1 MRTLRF
7 ALVLTAVN
15 LGVLSLTLPKALA
28 SSAQSVSPVLRT
40 QVLELVDARGRLR
53 SRLNVEPG
61 GEVVL
66 RLFDQNGTIRVKL
79 GAGEHGSG
87 LLLADETTEPGIHL
101 IARRTGTDDRPST
114 TSLTLRA
121 DGRSRILRP

>member
-40 QVLELVDARGRLR
+40 QVLELVDGRGRLR

>member
-40 QVLELVDARGRLR
+40 QVLELVDGRGRLR

-66 RLFDQNGTIRVKL
+66 RLFDQKGTIRVKL